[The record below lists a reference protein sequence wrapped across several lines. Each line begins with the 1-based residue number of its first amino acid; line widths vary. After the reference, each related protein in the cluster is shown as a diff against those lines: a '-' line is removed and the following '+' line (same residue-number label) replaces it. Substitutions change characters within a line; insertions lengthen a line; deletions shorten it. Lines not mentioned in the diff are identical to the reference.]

1 VKTVYLTLIVFPLLL
16 AVSCSNE
23 TTQEK
28 TARLCT
34 NLATL
39 GSSVAN
45 LKSINPNSTM
55 GEFRN
60 AEREVKTAFGEVQTS
75 ARDVQDARLDD
86 LQTANNNL
94 DRAIQDIPSNAT
106 LQEAVISISDD
117 VLAVEVAQDQLR
129 SGLNCP

>member
-1 VKTVYLTLIVFPLLL
+1 VRNIYLSLIVLPLLL

-45 LKSINPNSTM
+45 LKSTNPNSTM
-55 GEFRN
+55 GEF
-60 AEREVKTAFGEVQTS
+60 
-75 ARDVQDARLDD
+75 
-86 LQTANNNL
+86 
-94 DRAIQDIPSNAT
+94 
-106 LQEAVISISDD
+106 
-117 VLAVEVAQDQLR
+117 
-129 SGLNCP
+129 

>member
-1 VKTVYLTLIVFPLLL
+1 VKTVHLTLIVFPLLL

-55 GEFRN
+55 GEFRT

-75 ARDVQDARLDD
+75 ARDVQEARLDD

-94 DRAIQDIPSNAT
+94 DEAIQDIPSNAT
-106 LQEAVISISDD
+106 LQEAVISISDE

>member
-1 VKTVYLTLIVFPLLL
+1 MRKVHLTLIVLPLLL
-16 AVSCSNE
+16 VVSCSNE

-45 LKSINPNSTM
+45 LKSTNPNSTM
-55 GEFRN
+55 GEFRT
-60 AEREVKTAFGEVQTS
+60 AEREVKTAFSEVQAS
-75 ARDVQDARLDD
+75 ARDVQDARFDD
-86 LQTANNNL
+86 LQAANDNL
-94 DRAIQDIPSNAT
+94 DRAIEDIPNNAT
-106 LQEAVISISDD
+106 LQEAVISISDEA
-117 VLAVEVAQDQLR
+117 LAVEAAQAQLR